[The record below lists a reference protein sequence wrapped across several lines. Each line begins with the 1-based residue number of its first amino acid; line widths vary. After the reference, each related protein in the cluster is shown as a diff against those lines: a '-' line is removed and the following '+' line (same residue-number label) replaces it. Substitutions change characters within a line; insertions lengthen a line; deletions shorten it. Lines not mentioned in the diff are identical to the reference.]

1 LPRRRPVKDIASL
14 FTGKPQPANTP
25 RAPLPPALDPGALH
39 TAMLQSPIPL
49 PPRPGE
55 DLNAQ
60 QQRLNDLRAKQRE
73 LDRLEAR
80 LRREAQFSRK
90 VALSRQVRAL
100 RDAVARPGAG

>member
-1 LPRRRPVKDIASL
+1 MAEDTPISGSPTNNRCQIASP
-14 FTGKPQPANTP
+14 TARQRHRQPVHGQAATANTP
-25 RAPLPPALDPGALH
+25 RA
-39 TAMLQSPIPL
+39 PL

-73 LDRLEAR
+73 LDRPEAR

-90 VALSRQVRAL
+90 VALNRQVRAQ